1 MQLLAQDIA
10 TIKVQAFIRCE
21 IFNLFKEIGL
31 ISQSQ
36 PLVPMSKRKRADLR
50 VVKKNENDGSHDQQ
64 GANEVPT
71 LPGPTPPS
79 T

>member
-1 MQLLAQDIA
+1 MLLLEQDIA
-10 TIKVQAFIRCE
+10 TMKVQAFIRRE

-31 ISQSQ
+31 ISQSP
-36 PLVPMSKRKRADLR
+36 PLVPMSKRKRPDLW
-50 VVKKNENDGSHDQQ
+50 VVKKNENDGSPKQQ
-64 GANEVPT
+64 EANEAPT